1 MSCEGIHIK
10 FFTFEHLFILF
21 DEDLRD
27 RGDKNVSELQ
37 ENNKNRSDFLQ
48 KKFFD
53 FQKKKNCFTRA
64 KYVLTTR
71 FEKYLINQSLA
82 IFAWHL

>member
-53 FQKKKNCFTRA
+53 FQKKKKIVSHVQST
-64 KYVLTTR
+64 
-71 FEKYLINQSLA
+71 YLLLDLKST
-82 IFAWHL
+82 

>member
-1 MSCEGIHIK
+1 MTTMGN
-10 FFTFEHLFILF
+10 
-21 DEDLRD
+21 
-27 RGDKNVSELQ
+27 RGQ
-37 ENNKNRSDFLQ
+37 
-48 KKFFD
+48 KFFD

-71 FEKYLINQSLA
+71 FEKYLINKSLA